1 MSTTTQILFNS
12 PALHSL
18 KRDQLVKLCKIH
30 SIKASGKNVDL
41 IQKLRQHAQTLP
53 KDSPLSIAARS
64 ESDGPIP
71 VQAQMTKEQHEE
83 TEEEEEAMND
93 EPSHHGQYPRQ
104 SEQWEMVMDSIQ
116 EEEEGSSQGTLTSQR
131 TINNGGTGEFG
142 TGSSKASSVGSSI
155 KALATSLGLKRGNSK
170 ASSTTSSGSSST
182 ATLAPPQ
189 MNDELA
195 LKSTPYSSLPEST
208 SMPQTDHFTLDDNR
222 MSVDGETEVPLPGH
236 ALRPGLPAPAN
247 ARLSMG
253 FGLGA
258 PATPTRQAQPTT
270 TIRLVNHN
278 LLSGQSANISYG
290 DGGTPQLKPFKTNFD
305 LSFGSPAPSNTAFG
319 FGGASMWPPRNDE
332 DVQMR
337 GIYPTLTFDDLPPS
351 VPASPVRLSAKSPE
365 PFMFGSPHPKDN
377 VSNNQFRSAAAA
389 VLEEMNQRLKE
400 DGVDEIGLEIISKL
414 HPGAK
419 KEPPR
424 EIKPIPAS
432 KRGEITDKF
441 QKMHDQEFQ
450 KMQGIDDVLKKRT
463 ERSPEKK
470 EDEKVVIGRKRKSN
484 ALERDGGGSRR
495 PSALAGRASATR
507 VISNGRRA
515 RAVIPGAFESDGN
528 GKRARMD
535 PEAELSPE
543 DERKREAEELL
554 RAAELEKEKEAIR
567 KKLEA
572 NRARRRSSAAHGL
585 ALERVLGDPD
595 PAFCVKKPKPKPSRF
610 GFLSSAKTLVQS
622 VWNRGKPADTA
633 PSKLTKPMPTK
644 TESVKEKMGP
654 PSLIGTK
661 KSAAAPARP
670 TTAVASGSKPPS
682 IRGKGSIASSS
693 RSRSPLPSFNTT
705 SRNSILSNGSTRTS
719 RSSLLSGPGS
729 RAGSV
734 AGTAAS
740 KTRPSSSNISSVG
753 TRASSR
759 LSATDPVSSMGSK
772 KIMTSSSVTSRT
784 FSTSRLLAPTASS
797 LAKAHRSSAVA
808 SSSNLKAGSGI
819 RYQSP
824 IPSAL
829 GMITNSPLP
838 GGIFSTPLALP
849 PQSGIPTPIKKRTSP
864 AGEASRGAKEASG
877 TGDAE
882 DQSSKPVVRSLNG
895 RKPRI
900 SRSKVIARLASQ
912 RAATNRVA
920 SGSSVASGHSGL
932 APRVSSGGGKTRS
945 SIGAKVSRASYG
957 GGVRARLVRA
967 VRGMWC

>member
-1 MSTTTQILFNS
+1 MS
-12 PALHSL
+12 P
-18 KRDQLVKLCKIH
+18 
-30 SIKASGKNVDL
+30 
-41 IQKLRQHAQTLP
+41 P
-53 KDSPLSIAARS
+53 
-64 ESDGPIP
+64 
-71 VQAQMTKEQHEE
+71 
-83 TEEEEEAMND
+83 
-93 EPSHHGQYPRQ
+93 
-104 SEQWEMVMDSIQ
+104 
-116 EEEEGSSQGTLTSQR
+116 
-131 TINNGGTGEFG
+131 
-142 TGSSKASSVGSSI
+142 ASSVGSSI

-170 ASSTTSSGSSST
+170 ASSTSSGSSST

-222 MSVDGETEVPLPGH
+222 MSVDGDTEVPLPGH

-305 LSFGSPAPSNTAFG
+305 LSFGSPAPNNTAFG

-377 VSNNQFRSAAAA
+377 VSNDQFRSAAAA
-389 VLEEMNQRLKE
+389 VLDEMNQRLKE

-450 KMQGIDDVLKKRT
+450 KMQGIDDVLKKRS

-484 ALERDGGGSRR
+484 ALERDGGASRR

-515 RAVIPGAFESDGN
+515 KGVIPGAFGLDDDDDDEEESDGN

-572 NRARRRSSAAHGL
+572 NRARRRSSAAHG
-585 ALERVLGDPD
+585 AGPRKSVGRPRPSVLRKFFTTISG
-595 PAFCVKKPKPKPSRF
+595 
-610 GFLSSAKTLVQS
+610 
-622 VWNRGKPADTA
+622 
-633 PSKLTKPMPTK
+633 
-644 TESVKEKMGP
+644 
-654 PSLIGTK
+654 
-661 KSAAAPARP
+661 RP
-670 TTAVASGSKPPS
+670 TIDTLYFV
-682 IRGKGSIASSS
+682 
-693 RSRSPLPSFNTT
+693 
-705 SRNSILSNGSTRTS
+705 
-719 RSSLLSGPGS
+719 
-729 RAGSV
+729 
-734 AGTAAS
+734 
-740 KTRPSSSNISSVG
+740 
-753 TRASSR
+753 
-759 LSATDPVSSMGSK
+759 
-772 KIMTSSSVTSRT
+772 
-784 FSTSRLLAPTASS
+784 
-797 LAKAHRSSAVA
+797 
-808 SSSNLKAGSGI
+808 
-819 RYQSP
+819 
-824 IPSAL
+824 
-829 GMITNSPLP
+829 
-838 GGIFSTPLALP
+838 
-849 PQSGIPTPIKKRTSP
+849 
-864 AGEASRGAKEASG
+864 
-877 TGDAE
+877 
-882 DQSSKPVVRSLNG
+882 
-895 RKPRI
+895 
-900 SRSKVIARLASQ
+900 
-912 RAATNRVA
+912 
-920 SGSSVASGHSGL
+920 
-932 APRVSSGGGKTRS
+932 
-945 SIGAKVSRASYG
+945 
-957 GGVRARLVRA
+957 
-967 VRGMWC
+967 